1 MDKPLPFLIE
11 RNGNLDLNDEVIKIL
26 EKSINPRLLLFYGQ
40 TRQGKSTTLNQL
52 IRGNVET
59 WKYMN
64 KSPFLSQTSQQ
75 SLTIGCD
82 IYGPI
87 KSSEINR
94 RHQIN
99 RKIKEDFDIFF
110 CDTEGLFSLNGQSS
124 TLIPGILT
132 LLQVCTFSVIMIN
145 NVADTNT
152 VDQIASEIQFTK
164 ILQQINKDIKSPLV
178 SIYISGYQVDIEK
191 LDDFDDCISEYN
203 NNRDQTSDLILSK
216 VNEKYPNLN
225 ITKKDYRV
233 IPGGPYEK
241 NNNKEPDHDDLKAK
255 LYWHSIKEIIKE
267 FNKFA
272 NETESYSADKL
283 ISMIKVVFG
292 IFKEFKELPKD
303 PNLTN
308 VLKKYLVDNF
318 NKYSL
323 KQFEKINEEIEKDL
337 KNNYGFYYKILLDD
351 NAALEKLNNCIE
363 KNMYEIYTILIPEKI
378 KNFFENAKLKIR
390 NSIELQFEAEF
401 ANKCKEILSANYI
414 NELIADI
421 KNVINKANFREDIDM
436 NIINNYKKIWEIID
450 KKYENLFIYFK
461 SKKPKSI
468 EILKNNFNNS
478 LEKIINDLILAK
490 KEWKIYFE
498 EIKETIKQEINNQYL
513 QVFRKI
519 KYQED
524 FDKLIKT
531 SDQLS
536 KELIDKY
543 NQKYFKN
550 LSEEKKSDSINWIK
564 KVCDSEYNK
573 LKEDNKIKPIWGN
586 INKNIKTRIKE
597 KIINYI
603 NNIFQGKKFR
613 NEVDP
618 NLGRNDV
625 IIKEIPKELI
635 NSPEIT
641 KNKQKELISYLNNEV
656 NNGVILFNKKREELP
671 LLEKVIINTE
681 KLCNE
686 IADKKIKELLS
697 KFYYQEDKLHFNA
710 DNFYS
715 LFKKNEKIISLVP
728 PENKELNDLIN
739 EISKKKAYEYNNI
752 LIPKLPSWNKIK
764 ENIKFQLQ
772 DVCNNFYRE
781 IMGNKTFKEDI
792 KYDIKNLDNKINS
805 LNLFN
810 NIMQNKHN
818 EIKELIYNMKENIK
832 AKIENDSNKLSKWSD
847 QRKSLI
853 QEGYTIMLNKSDF
866 NLGTKDINEIKKIL
880 IKEVENTPRFFDA
893 IKNESQKKEIMK
905 ELEKKAEEIGKKYL
919 MKKAEE
925 EKVFR
930 ELNEKNKKKAEE
942 LQKHFENNLNK
953 ISQEN
958 NNLKRQIE
966 ELIRKQT
973 PPPPP
978 PPPQVNY
985 FRATPYTGVSIVDG
999 LAAIGEPRSYDYR
1012 AQIAARNGIGGYVGS
1027 PAQNLHM
1034 LSLLKQGRLIK
1045 P

>member
-930 ELNEKNKKKAEE
+930 ELDEKNKKKAEE

-953 ISQEN
+953 VSQEN